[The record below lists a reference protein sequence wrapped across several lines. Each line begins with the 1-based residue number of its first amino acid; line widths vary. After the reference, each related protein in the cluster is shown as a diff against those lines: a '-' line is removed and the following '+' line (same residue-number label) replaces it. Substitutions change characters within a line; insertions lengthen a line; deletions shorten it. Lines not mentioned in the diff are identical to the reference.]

1 MSKFGI
7 QYRDKSIKELVEKK
21 DTLNDHS
28 NQHDKVR
35 EVLHK
40 FQVGYT
46 ERNHEKIDEFMEEIF
61 VNNEEMYAVGTATGE
76 LFIGFDQ
83 VKDLII
89 SDWKYWGDVNIN
101 WENARVHIKD
111 NTAWFASTGTVKY
124 IFEDTLEK
132 FDRHLNILK
141 SKAEETGLTAK
152 QKITYMNW
160 FLSLVYHRREDKKRE
175 YLWPM
180 RLSGV
185 MLKEGCSW
193 KIINLKFSVPRSNF
207 PDERFE
213 NSNEFWESYKKHN
226 IMSKQFNSNQMT
238 SELNELL
245 KSLETKFIGQE
256 YISKELVSRYF
267 SVDSISYIIAPEDLW
282 FDGMDGIKEFFA
294 DYADSILSLDL
305 EHAIASNYGE
315 TICVTVNGTLK
326 RNLSEDKIAEC
337 ALEEINNL
345 FRGDISP
352 KEKLF
357 ATHRSIAYALRE
369 SASGECFTCPIW
381 LTAIVTKGL
390 YGLAFQ
396 QIHFS
401 FPFYWILEGKLDTI

>member
-1 MSKFGI
+1 MGKFGI
-7 QYRDKSIKELVEKK
+7 KYRDKSIKRLVEKK
-21 DTLNDHS
+21 DALSDDN
-28 NQHDKVR
+28 NQRAEVR

-46 ERNHEKIDEFMEEIF
+46 ERNCEKIDEFMKELFVNGEEI
-61 VNNEEMYAVGTATGE
+61 YAVGTATGE
-76 LFIGFDQ
+76 LFIGFDG

-89 SDWKYWGDVNIN
+89 SDWKYWGDANIN
-101 WENARVHIKD
+101 WENAHVNIKG

-132 FDRHLNILK
+132 FEKHVNTLK

-160 FLSLVYHRREDKKRE
+160 FLSLVYHQREEKKRE

-185 MLKEGCSW
+185 MVKEDCGW
-193 KIINLKFSVPRSNF
+193 KIINLKFSMARSNF

-213 NSNEFWESYKKHN
+213 NSNEFLESYNKHN
-226 IMSKQFNSNQMT
+226 TMSKQFNNNQMT

-256 YISKELVSRYF
+256 SISKELVSRYF
-267 SVDSISYIIAPEDLW
+267 SIDSMPYIISPEELW
-282 FDGMDGIKEFFA
+282 FDGLDGIKEFFA
-294 DYADSILSLDL
+294 DYADSVLSLDL

-315 TICVTVNGTLK
+315 TTCVTLNGTLK
-326 RNLSEDKIAEC
+326 RNLSEDKIAEY

-345 FRGDISP
+345 FQADISP

-357 ATHRSIAYALRE
+357 ATHRSIAYALKE
-369 SASGECFTCPIW
+369 SASGESFTCPIW
-381 LTAIVTKGL
+381 LTAIVTRGL

-401 FPFYWILEGKLDTI
+401 FPFYWILEGKLDSI